1 MQDDVTGC
9 STFTANKPK
18 YLATK
23 NFIKEV
29 ILKLQL
35 IFPMQFANC
44 ESNSFF
50 ISTLKKLFNHMQSVK
65 SRAREQIQNRDL
77 TFN

>member
-1 MQDDVTGC
+1 MTSLVVVFSQQI
-9 STFTANKPK
+9 NQNI
-18 YLATK
+18 LLQK
-23 NFIKEV
+23 NVIKELN
-29 ILKLQL
+29 ILKFQL

-50 ISTLKKLFNHMQSVK
+50 ISTLKKLFDHKQPIR